1 MDFQIPYDMGKQFL
15 HVDMANIAGIINARV
30 DEYVPEE
37 TAEELIQNAL
47 ENPIDSPR
55 LRDLSVGKNKIVII
69 TSDHTRSVPSIITLP
84 ILLNEIRTG
93 NPEADITILIAT
105 GGHRATTIEE
115 QKHMFGERIVANEKI
130 AINNADNPDDFE
142 YMGKLPSGADFYL
155 NKIAAHCDLL
165 ISEGFVEPHFFAGF
179 SGGRKSILP
188 GVCNN
193 TTISQNHS
201 YMALSSPY
209 ATAGVVENNPVH
221 KDMVFAARQ
230 AKLQFI
236 LNVTLNSEKHVT
248 AAFAGDMERAH
259 EKAIEF
265 VRSILQCD
273 PIVSDIVVTSNG
285 GYPLDQNLYQG
296 PKAIATAELCCRDS
310 GVIIMCCGC
319 RDGFGGE
326 NFQKL
331 MQMGTPEEVDK
342 YLASIPPENTI
353 PQQWCVQK
361 FIHAQLNHKVILVTE
376 NLSREDVEKAN
387 MLLAHTPNEALEMAY
402 EMLGHDAKVT
412 VIPDGVAVL
421 IN

>member
-1 MDFQIPYDMGKQFL
+1 
-15 HVDMANIAGIINARV
+15 
-30 DEYVPEE
+30 
-37 TAEELIQNAL
+37 
-47 ENPIDSPR
+47 
-55 LRDLSVGKNKIVII
+55 
-69 TSDHTRSVPSIITLP
+69 
-84 ILLNEIRTG
+84 
-93 NPEADITILIAT
+93 
-105 GGHRATTIEE
+105 
-115 QKHMFGERIVANEKI
+115 
-130 AINNADNPDDFE
+130 
-142 YMGKLPSGADFYL
+142 
-155 NKIAAHCDLL
+155 
-165 ISEGFVEPHFFAGF
+165 
-179 SGGRKSILP
+179 
-188 GVCNN
+188 
-193 TTISQNHS
+193 
-201 YMALSSPY
+201 
-209 ATAGVVENNPVH
+209 
-221 KDMVFAARQ
+221 
-230 AKLQFI
+230 
-236 LNVTLNSEKHVT
+236 VT

-265 VRSILQCD
+265 VRSISQCD
-273 PIVSDIVVTSNG
+273 PIVSDIVITSNG

-296 PKAIATAELCCRDS
+296 PKAIATAELCCRDG